1 MVLVVSMRPGGSLL
15 AVVGACALFACACS
29 EAPRP
34 AAGPRTAGA
43 ASAPPP
49 RPRVHVYPA
58 ADLERM
64 ARIAAARCKKASTPS
79 DTTCLMTH
87 ASTFLRYPPGDPDCR
102 YVAGTALSVAECS
115 EFEEGCLSVDPEDL
129 VRQLDALGSAGKDCQ
144 REPTDAER
152 AEVLRLAGAK

>member
-1 MVLVVSMRPGGSLL
+1 MKPGGSLL
-15 AVVGACALFACACS
+15 ALVGACAFFACACS
-29 EAPRP
+29 ETARP
-34 AAGPRTAGA
+34 AAGPRAAGA
-43 ASAPPP
+43 ASAPPV

-64 ARIAAARCKKASTPS
+64 ARIAAARCKKAGTPS
-79 DTTCLMTH
+79 DATCLLTQ
-87 ASTFLRYPPGDPDCR
+87 ASAFLRYPPGDLDCR

-115 EFEEGCLSVDPEDL
+115 EFEEGCMSVDPGDL
-129 VRQLDALGSAGKDCQ
+129 VRQLDALESAGKDCQ

>member
-1 MVLVVSMRPGGSLL
+1 ML
-15 AVVGACALFACACS
+15 ALVGACVGFACACS

-43 ASAPPP
+43 ASAQPA
-49 RPRVHVYPA
+49 RPRVPMYAA

-79 DTTCLMTH
+79 DAACLLTQ

-115 EFEEGCLSVDPEDL
+115 QFEEGCLSVDPGDL
-129 VRQLDALGSAGKDCQ
+129 VRQLDALQGAGKDCQ

>member
-1 MVLVVSMRPGGSLL
+1 MPVLVGIGV
-15 AVVGACALFACACS
+15 CALFACACS
-29 EAPRP
+29 EAARP

-49 RPRVHVYPA
+49 RPRVHVIPA
-58 ADLERM
+58 EDLARI
-64 ARIAAARCKKASTPS
+64 ARIAAARCKEASTPS
-79 DTTCLMTH
+79 DATCLLTH

-115 EFEEGCLSVDPEDL
+115 EFEEGCMSVDPGDL
-129 VRQLDALGSAGKDCQ
+129 VRQLDALESAGKDCQ

>member
-1 MVLVVSMRPGGSLL
+1 MRPGGSLL
-15 AVVGACALFACACS
+15 ALVGACVGFACACS
-29 EAPRP
+29 ETPRP
-34 AAGPRTAGA
+34 AAGPRTARA
-43 ASAPPP
+43 ASAPPA
-49 RPRVHVYPA
+49 RPRAQMYPA

-64 ARIAAARCKKASTPS
+64 ARVAAARCKKASTPS
-79 DTTCLMTH
+79 DASCLLTQ

-115 EFEEGCLSVDPEDL
+115 QFEEGCLSVDPGDL
-129 VRQLDALGSAGKDCQ
+129 VRQLDALQSAGKDCQ